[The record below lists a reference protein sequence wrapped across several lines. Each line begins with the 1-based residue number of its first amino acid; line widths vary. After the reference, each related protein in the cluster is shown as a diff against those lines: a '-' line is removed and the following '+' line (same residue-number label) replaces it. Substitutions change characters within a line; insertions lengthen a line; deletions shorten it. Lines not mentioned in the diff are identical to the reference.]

1 MNPLLLRF
9 GPYIAAVLAGF
20 MIGWKVQGINV
31 TLAEQATT
39 KVEQEFAQFKID
51 AEAAAVAQQ
60 AKQAKL
66 TKEVNDAIPLYVQ
79 ALHDYYRRNPVIRM
93 LPPAK
98 RDPRPDAGDPGQPG
112 RGPTDV
118 VLAAGDWRNVERAL
132 EQCGET
138 TLLFVQLRDTWRGHL
153 KAKP

>member
-9 GPYIAAVLAGF
+9 GPYLVAVLFGVVV
-20 MIGWKVQGINV
+20 GWKVQGYNV
-31 TLAEQATT
+31 TA
-39 KVEQEFAQFKID
+39 VEQEFAQFKLD
-51 AEAAAVAQQ
+51 AQKATQEQQ

-66 TKEVNDAIPLYVQ
+66 TKEFNDAIPLYVQ

-98 RDPRPDAGDPGQPG
+98 RDPRPDAGNPDQPG

-118 VLAAGDWRNVERAL
+118 VLAAEDWRKVEQAL

-138 TLLFVQLRDTWRGHL
+138 TLLFVQLRDTWRAHL
-153 KAKP
+153 KAEGR